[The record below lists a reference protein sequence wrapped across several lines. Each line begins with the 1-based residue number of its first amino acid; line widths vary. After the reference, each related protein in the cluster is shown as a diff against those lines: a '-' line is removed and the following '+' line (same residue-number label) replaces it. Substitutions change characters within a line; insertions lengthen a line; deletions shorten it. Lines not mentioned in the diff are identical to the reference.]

1 MADDLRRR
9 EIVRSRRALSR
20 ALTRV
25 SRARIDELL
34 ALSSGRDAARQ
45 GRSVA
50 VTGPAGV
57 GKSTLI
63 ARLAPLRL
71 ARARAEDPARADLLA
86 VLAIDPSSPVSG
98 GAILGDRVRMDA
110 VADDLGLF
118 LRSIASGGAYGGL
131 SRDIVSLV
139 TATLDH
145 GFAEVIVETV
155 GAGQSDVAAADLA
168 ETVVLVLQPDSGD
181 MVQAIGPMDEGYFLY
196 FEDTEYCL
204 RARRAGWRLASIPKA
219 RAIHFRGGSAPV
231 KALARERK
239 RLPAYYYASRA
250 RFLHQAHG
258 RAGLWA
264 ANLLW
269 HLGRGIASARRLAG
283 KAVPAT
289 NDLEARDI
297 WINAFNPTG
306 DSGATR

>member
-181 MVQAIGPMDEGYFLY
+181 MVQAMKSGIMEIADIYVVNKAGQPAAARTVGEVEALLKYISWSGQSWHPPVIPIAQEADMARLDAAIEAHRTALGPDGI
-196 FEDTEYCL
+196 
-204 RARRAGWRLASIPKA
+204 ARRHLRREKLWL
-219 RAIHFRGGSAPV
+219 SAM
-231 KALARERK
+231 A
-239 RLPAYYYASRA
+239 
-250 RFLHQAHG
+250 
-258 RAGLWA
+258 
-264 ANLLW
+264 
-269 HLGRGIASARRLAG
+269 ARRIDEVLNSENFG
-283 KAVPAT
+283 S
-289 NDLEARDI
+289 
-297 WINAFNPTG
+297 
-306 DSGATR
+306 SGEDRRAAYFRLLGSL